1 MPNNDGS
8 SLPELSGSPGERE
21 AGARTR
27 AYIFSQTPAQ
37 RAVLLCPAP
46 SRSREELILGDET
59 LKRTDTLPSATVQE
73 TDWLLAQQL
82 LLRDHSPLGMAAVF
96 ALTV

>member
-1 MPNNDGS
+1 MPINDGS
-8 SLPELSGSPGERE
+8 SLPELPGSSGEKE
-21 AGARTR
+21 AGAGPR

-37 RAVLLCPAP
+37 RAGLLCPAP
-46 SRSREELILGDET
+46 SRSREELILEEET
-59 LKRTDTLPSATVQE
+59 LWRTDTLPSATVQE

-82 LLRDHSPLGMAAVF
+82 LLRDHSPLRIAAVF